1 MEILTEAKEGH
12 QNLASTLL
20 QESMEQAGKYY
31 CKHVKSIYIHFQHL
45 LFQVPILGHLL
56 LPSFWKF

>member
-31 CKHVKSIYIHFQHL
+31 CKHVKMSAKPDIATYWVH
-45 LFQVPILGHLL
+45 
-56 LPSFWKF
+56 